1 MINALCRKKIL
12 FLVLFVYFLS
22 FSIYYLLLSLY
33 SLYQLYVT
41 LQVLKVISKMKHD
54 NKVSYFEFQNCY
66 KWMVNIYLE
75 ERYVKSYSES
85 LISEYNGHLSICTVI
100 ANWKDLSIVFKRRE
114 SGVLQ
119 PRYCKVQSIWFD
131 IPVCTESVEINV
143 LTNKS

>member
-1 MINALCRKKIL
+1 MLCVEKK
-12 FLVLFVYFLS
+12 FSFWFCLFVYFLS
-22 FSIYYLLLSLY
+22 FSISYLLLSLY

-41 LQVLKVISKMKHD
+41 LQVLKVISIVKHD
-54 NKVSYFEFQNCY
+54 NEISYFEFQNCY

-75 ERYVKSYSES
+75 EIYVKSYLES
-85 LISEYNGHLSICTVI
+85 LISEYNGHLYICTVI

-131 IPVCTESVEINV
+131 IPVCTESVEIND